1 MERSTVI
8 RVALMCIATGFVA
21 CAGQIP
27 RPTLAPIARRDA
39 LLVLTGFGYGRA
51 GARTFRTI
59 QPRVA
64 AEGIDLYVPPYLARG
79 GLGSSRSALM
89 NLVQT
94 YRLERYERLHVFA
107 FLAGAWTMNP
117 AIDRLPA
124 NLATVVY
131 DRSPLQER
139 APTIAVEYLRPFAWL
154 RYGSTI
160 FDVARTPYPGINA
173 PGVKIALLVE
183 STPTAFIRRHER
195 AARKMGA
202 FDFDCD
208 KLAQRHDDCGYVD
221 FSHDELYEHFDEVW
235 PQLLAFIRTGRFTN
249 DMNRTPPSGDPF
261 SRRRS

>member
-8 RVALMCIATGFVA
+8 RVALLSIAAGFVS
-21 CAGQIP
+21 CAGNIA
-27 RPTLAPIARRDA
+27 RPTLVPDAKRDA

-51 GARTFRTI
+51 GARTLRTI
-59 QPRVA
+59 QPRMA

-79 GLGSSRSALM
+79 GLQTSRSALLD
-89 NLVQT
+89 LVAT
-94 YRLERYERLHVFA
+94 YRLDQYERLHVFA

-117 AIDRLPA
+117 AIDGLPP

-139 APTIAVEYLRPFAWL
+139 APTIAVEYLRLFAWF

-160 FDVARTPYPGINA
+160 FDVARTPYPRIDA

-195 AARKMGA
+195 AARGMGA
-202 FDFDCD
+202 FDFECHSFG
-208 KLAQRHDDCGYVD
+208 QRHDDCGYVD
-221 FSHDELYEHFDEVW
+221 FSHDELYEHFDKVW

-249 DMNRTPPSGDPF
+249 EMNRTPPAGDPF